1 MADNEI
7 TVKQLAETIGITPD
21 RLLSRFEEVG
31 VQVTASDVVTEDM
44 RAKLLGQPAKRG
56 KLELKPR
63 TQTQDTSK
71 AAAQVI
77 KVPGQKTA
85 VKVLVKPKR
94 TLVTKTPVE
103 EETILPP
110 ASAEPVSSDVVE
122 EPMIDVAE
130 TEPVPDITEQGM
142 DEAPASDKVTPTAA
156 PVLPA
161 AAPDTAENRSKSKK
175 DVKKTDYQHNSE
187 GKRSDKRAREAKAE
201 RFVERGKMH
210 KQHKRSVGKVSTA
223 LKQEFEKP
231 TAPIIYEVAIPETI
245 VVADLAQK
253 MSLKSSAVIKTLMS
267 MGAMVTINQVIDQE
281 TAALVVEELGHKAI
295 LLKADQLEVDL
306 GVSFEGDNHRHKRA
320 PVVTIM
326 GHVDHGK
333 TSLLDYIRR
342 TRVTQG
348 EAGGITQHIGAYH
361 VDTPKGMVTFLD
373 TPGHEAFTAMR
384 ARGAKCTDIVV
395 LVVAADDGVMPQ
407 TVEAIQHAKAAE
419 VPIVVAVNKM
429 DKQGA
434 DPENVK
440 QALVS
445 HNVVPEEW
453 GGDVMFVPISAKTGL
468 GIDNLLESILLQAE
482 VLELTAAT
490 DGPAKGMVIE
500 SRLDKGRGAV
510 ATLLVQQGTLRKGD
524 IILTGTQFGRVRAMQ
539 DERGHAITEA
549 GPSMPV
555 EVLGLS
561 GPANAGDDVMV
572 VADERKA
579 REVALFRQG
588 KYRDVKLAKQQAAKL
603 DNLFDRMS
611 EGEANVLNIVLK
623 ADVQGSSEA
632 ISDSL
637 TKLSTPE
644 VQVKIV
650 ASGVGGITE
659 SDVNLAIASKAVII
673 GFNVRADVAARRL
686 VESEGIDLH
695 YYSIIYDVIDEVKK
709 ALQGLLSPEMKEQ
722 IIGLAEVRDVFRS
735 PKLGAIAGCMVVDG
749 LIKRH
754 RKIRVLRDHVVI
766 YEGELESL
774 RRFKDDVNEVRQG
787 FECGIGVKNYNDV
800 KIGDQIE
807 VFEMV
812 SVPKTL

>member
-7 TVKQLAETIGITPD
+7 TVKHLAETIGITLE
-21 RLLSRFEEVG
+21 RLLNRFQEVG
-31 VQVTASDVVTEDM
+31 IKVTADDAVTDAM
-44 RAKLLGQPAKRG
+44 RAKLLGQPAKRNT
-56 KLELKPR
+56 LALKPKA
-63 TQTQDTSK
+63 QGGEAAK
-71 AAAQVI
+71 AATQVI
-77 KVPGQKTA
+77 KVPGQKTS
-85 VKVLVKPKR
+85 VKVVVKPKR
-94 TLVTKTPVE
+94 TLMPKPPIEEEVEPPLPIELPEAVETAVSEGPDNEAVAVEAEIETTLRSVEPVTPV
-103 EETILPP
+103 
-110 ASAEPVSSDVVE
+110 VK
-122 EPMIDVAE
+122 
-130 TEPVPDITEQGM
+130 PVP
-142 DEAPASDKVTPTAA
+142 AVTDSGDA
-156 PVLPA
+156 
-161 AAPDTAENRSKSKK
+161 RSKPKK
-175 DVKKTDYQHNSE
+175 DGKRGTYQDNSD
-187 GKRSDKRAREAKAE
+187 GKRSDRKAKEAKAE
-201 RFVERGKMH
+201 RFVERGKAH
-210 KQHKRSVGKVSTA
+210 KQHKRVGKVATA
-223 LKQEFEKP
+223 LKQEFERP

-253 MSLKSSAVIKTLMS
+253 MSLKSSAVIKTLMGL
-267 MGAMVTINQVIDQE
+267 GAMVTINQVIDQE
-281 TAALVVEELGHKAI
+281 TAALVVEELGHKPI

-306 GVSFEGDNHRHKRA
+306 GVSFASDNHRHKRA

-361 VDTPKGMVTFLD
+361 VDTPRGTITFLD

-384 ARGAKCTDIVV
+384 ARGAKCTDLVV

-419 VPIVVAVNKM
+419 VPLVVAVNKM
-429 DKQGA
+429 DKPGA

-468 GIDNLLESILLQAE
+468 GIDTLLESILLQAE
-482 VLELTAAT
+482 VLELTAPT
-490 DGPAKGMVIE
+490 EGPAKGIVIE

-539 DERGHAITEA
+539 DELGKTITEA

-603 DNLFDRMS
+603 DNILNRMS
-611 EGEANVLNIVLK
+611 EGDINALNIVLK
-623 ADVQGSSEA
+623 ADVQGSAEA
-632 ISDSL
+632 IVEAL

-659 SDVNLAIASKAVII
+659 SDINLAIASKAVVI
-673 GFNVRADVAARRL
+673 GFNVRADVTARRL

-735 PKLGAIAGCMVVDG
+735 PKLGAIAGCMVIDG
-749 LIKRH
+749 YIKRH

-800 KIGDQIE
+800 HIGDQIE
-807 VFEMV
+807 VFEIV

>member
-7 TVKQLAETIGITPD
+7 TVKQLAETIGITLD
-21 RLLSRFEEVG
+21 RLLNRFQEVG
-31 VQVTASDVVTEDM
+31 IKVTAEAVVTEDM
-44 RAKLLGQPAKRG
+44 RAKLLGQPAKRS

-63 TQTQDTSK
+63 TQTSETAK
-71 AAAQVI
+71 AAAPVV
-77 KVPGQKTA
+77 KLPGQKTT

-94 TLVTKTPVE
+94 TLVTKPQPE
-103 EETILPP
+103 EVLP
-110 ASAEPVSSDVVE
+110 EPE
-122 EPMIDVAE
+122 ELAE
-130 TEPVPDITEQGM
+130 TELDEVQSVVAEEVIV
-142 DEAPASDKVTPTAA
+142 EAPVDEVELTPAEEVVEPVAVAPA
-156 PVLPA
+156 PVS
-161 AAPDTAENRSKSKK
+161 APSETGEARAKPKK
-175 DVKKTDYQHNSE
+175 DGKRNDYQENQD
-187 GKRSDKRAREAKAE
+187 GRRGDRKAREAKAE
-201 RFVERGKMH
+201 RFVERGKMN
-210 KQHKRSVGKVSTA
+210 KQHKRAGKVATA
-223 LKQEFEKP
+223 LKQEFAKP
-231 TAPIIYEVAIPETI
+231 TAPIIYEVPIPETI

-253 MSLKSSAVIKTLMS
+253 MSLKSSAVIKALMG

-281 TAALVVEELGHKAI
+281 TAALVVEELGHKPI

-306 GVSFEGDNHRHKRA
+306 GVTFANDSHQHKRA

-361 VDTPKGMVTFLD
+361 VDTPRGMITFLD

-419 VPIVVAVNKM
+419 VPLVVAVNKM
-429 DKQGA
+429 DKPGA

-468 GIDNLLESILLQAE
+468 GIDSLLESILLQAE

-500 SRLDKGRGAV
+500 SRLDRGRGAV
-510 ATLLVQQGTLRKGD
+510 ATLLIQQGTLRKGD
-524 IILTGTQFGRVRAMQ
+524 IILTGSQFGRVRAMQ
-539 DERGHAITEA
+539 DELGRPILEA

-561 GPANAGDDVMV
+561 GPANAGDDVVV

-588 KYRDVKLAKQQAAKL
+588 KFRDVKLARQQAAKL
-603 DNLFDRMS
+603 DNIFERMS
-611 EGEANVLNIVLK
+611 EGDSNVLNIVLK
-623 ADVQGSSEA
+623 ADVQGSAEA
-632 ISDSL
+632 IVESL

-659 SDVNLAIASKAVII
+659 SDINLAIASKAVVI
-673 GFNVRADVAARRL
+673 GFNVRADVTARRL
-686 VESEGIDLH
+686 VESEGVDLH

-735 PKLGAIAGCMVVDG
+735 PKLGAIAGCMVIDG

-766 YEGELESL
+766 FEGELESL

-800 KIGDQIE
+800 KVGDQIE

>member
-7 TVKQLAETIGITPD
+7 TVKQLAETIGITLD
-21 RLLSRFEEVG
+21 RLLNRFEEVG
-31 VQVTASDVVTEDM
+31 IKVTSKDVVTPEM
-44 RAKLLGQPAKRG
+44 REKLLGQPAKRA
-56 KLELKPR
+56 KLELKPKAKAA
-63 TQTQDTSK
+63 DTSK
-71 AAAQVI
+71 TASQI
-77 KVPGQKTA
+77 LKGPGQKTT
-85 VKVLVKPKR
+85 VKVVVKPKR
-94 TLVTKTPVE
+94 TITKTQPEKEVVVTDVAVE
-103 EETILPP
+103 EEVLPAEVTVETVVTDEAPVAHEVSEVSTELEADMELPP
-110 ASAEPVSSDVVE
+110 AAIEKP
-122 EPMIDVAE
+122 
-130 TEPVPDITEQGM
+130 
-142 DEAPASDKVTPTAA
+142 APAVQAVESRPKA
-156 PVLPA
+156 
-161 AAPDTAENRSKSKK
+161 KK
-175 DVKKTDYQHNSE
+175 E
-187 GKRSDKRAREAKAE
+187 GKRDAYQASHEGRRHDRKEKEAKAE
-201 RFVERGKMH
+201 RFAERGKMH
-210 KQHKRSVGKVSTA
+210 KQPKRAGKVTTA

-231 TAPIIYEVAIPETI
+231 TAPIVYEVAIPETI
-245 VVADLAQK
+245 VVSDLAQK
-253 MSLKSSAVIKTLMS
+253 MSLKSSAVIKALMS

-295 LLKADQLEVDL
+295 LLKADQIEVDL
-306 GVSFEGDNHRHKRA
+306 GESFTSTGQQHKRA

-361 VDTPKGMVTFLD
+361 VDTPRGMITFLD

-419 VPIVVAVNKM
+419 VPVVVAVNKM

-434 DPENVK
+434 DPDNVK

-445 HNVVPEEW
+445 HDVVPEEW

-468 GIDNLLESILLQAE
+468 GIDTLLESILLQAE

-490 DGPAKGMVIE
+490 EGPAKGMVIE
-500 SRLDKGRGAV
+500 SRLDRGRGAV

-524 IILTGTQFGRVRAMQ
+524 IILTGSQYGRVRAMQ
-539 DERGHAITEA
+539 DEVGKPIQEA
-549 GPSMPV
+549 GPSIPV

-561 GPANAGDDVMV
+561 GPANAGDDVVV

-579 REVALFRQG
+579 REIALFRQG
-588 KYRDVKLAKQQAAKL
+588 KYRDVKLARQQAAKL
-603 DNLFDRMS
+603 ENIFERMS
-611 EGEANVLNIVLK
+611 EGESSVLNIVLK
-623 ADVQGSSEA
+623 ADVQGSQEA
-632 ISDSL
+632 ITESL

-673 GFNVRADVAARRL
+673 GFNVRADLAAKRL
-686 VESEGIDLH
+686 VESEGVDLH

-722 IIGLAEVRDVFRS
+722 IIGLAEVRDVFKS
-735 PKLGAIAGCMVVDG
+735 PKLGAIAGCMVIDG
-749 LIKRH
+749 IIKRH

-766 YEGELESL
+766 FEGELESL

-800 KIGDQIE
+800 KAGDQIE

-812 SVPKTL
+812 AVAKTL